1 MSAELIL
8 AIVGVAGGCIQ
19 LANQALSTCKA
30 YRDAPADLE
39 KKIVI
44 VESIWP
50 KVQAQL
56 QVVCQMSDQ
65 GLWNDELADC
75 HFALLQQLHGTLL
88 QAVSR
93 LEMAAS
99 AMESQDKS
107 SNIFRKFGRWKYAL
121 ANKALNALMTE
132 LEAWQS
138 RFDPSW
144 YLIARIA
151 SKVLDPVLAESWRD
165 REQVSNSNSNARPL
179 ENMLAL
185 RKALQEQDEG
195 TAQDPR
201 TLYLEVTQ
209 IVPVKE
215 LTMDFTSTKAIPVD
229 ISLGT
234 SRQGIADVESLAR
247 RLQHIEPDTFGL
259 LRCEGLL
266 GLTEPQNR
274 RLTSL
279 DVVYRAPR
287 CKQPPITLR
296 QLLLNQ
302 QEVSLTA
309 VVNLAK
315 QLVTSVSYI
324 HACDFVHKNIRPEN
338 VILFPPSTNPRNPI
352 GTAYLLGCTHFRSIT
367 HETNLYGDSAWHRNL
382 YRHPARQGLE
392 IFNEYIMQH
401 DIYSLGVCLLEIG
414 LWKSFVSY
422 QSLDSGNTR
431 LNGDMDW
438 ENEDCLQLSMPLTD
452 RVFERVHLNK
462 GGTLWVKEGLVAMSR
477 ELLPARMGEMY
488 TDIVVSCLTCLDE
501 GNDDFAGLEENGGDD
516 GITVGVRF
524 VEKILAR
531 VGEIRL

>member
-1 MSAELIL
+1 
-8 AIVGVAGGCIQ
+8 
-19 LANQALSTCKA
+19 
-30 YRDAPADLE
+30 
-39 KKIVI
+39 
-44 VESIWP
+44 
-50 KVQAQL
+50 
-56 QVVCQMSDQ
+56 MSDQ

-99 AMESQDKS
+99 ALESQDKS

-215 LTMDFTSTKAIPVD
+215 LTMDFTSTKAIVQAGSRELLIVEPVD

-234 SRQGIADVESLAR
+234 SRQGIADVENLAR
-247 RLQHIEPDTFGL
+247 RLQHIDPDTFGL

-279 DVVYRAPR
+279 EVVYRAPR
-287 CKQPPITLR
+287 CRQPPITLR

-324 HACDFVHKNIRPEN
+324 HAWYVK
-338 VILFPPSTNPRNPI
+338 FPS
-352 GTAYLLGCTHFRSIT
+352 
-367 HETNLYGDSAWHRNL
+367 
-382 YRHPARQGLE
+382 
-392 IFNEYIMQH
+392 
-401 DIYSLGVCLLEIG
+401 
-414 LWKSFVSY
+414 
-422 QSLDSGNTR
+422 
-431 LNGDMDW
+431 
-438 ENEDCLQLSMPLTD
+438 
-452 RVFERVHLNK
+452 
-462 GGTLWVKEGLVAMSR
+462 
-477 ELLPARMGEMY
+477 
-488 TDIVVSCLTCLDE
+488 
-501 GNDDFAGLEENGGDD
+501 
-516 GITVGVRF
+516 
-524 VEKILAR
+524 
-531 VGEIRL
+531 